1 MLFQSGRDCHTPW
14 DRQDQL
20 ASQEAGS
27 LEWAAHGPTVLRH
40 VPTLPTVSQRCLL
53 PRQSS
58 RSSSR
63 ACPAPHAAQRAV
75 GLQASLPCARW
86 EEGGRSRRQGTCLPS
101 LSLLRHR
108 LRNPSPGC
116 LPTPHQPEWVLCP
129 PTPTCLQEHLG
140 STGGGMDTGDGHREE
155 GRRADNQ
162 SAPPPSR

>member
-1 MLFQSGRDCHTPW
+1 MLFQSGRDCHTLW

-86 EEGGRSRRQGTCLPS
+86 EEGGRSRRQGTRLPS

-140 STGGGMDTGDGHREE
+140 STGGGMDTGDGHRERGGTE
-155 GRRADNQ
+155 G
-162 SAPPPSR
+162 